1 MAEDVLVVRRELLEE
16 YVSDNENTRLIRRRK
31 LQLLNAILENH
42 TFMPR
47 NLAEHDFNFKQV
59 IPYVLLQHDK
69 SYLLLKR
76 TSKQTESR
84 LHDKYSLGI
93 GGHINPILTAS
104 SAGNIILHG
113 LFKELNEEVL
123 IEKPGNLEFLGVI
136 NDESSSVSRVHLGLV
151 YILEPLSSE
160 YKILEREKMSGQWA
174 SVDELAAYYDMM
186 ETWSQIVY
194 DNVILSEGKY
204 QAQKGIV
211 LPKDMSQKD

>member
-1 MAEDVLVVRRELLEE
+1 MSENVLVVRKELLQE
-16 YVSDNENTRLIRRRK
+16 YVSDSENNRLIKRRK
-31 LQLLNAILENH
+31 LQILNAILENH

-47 NLAEHDFNFKQV
+47 NVAEYDYNFKQV
-59 IPYVLLQHDK
+59 IPYVIMRHDT
-69 SYLLLKR
+69 SYMLLKR

-93 GGHINPILTAS
+93 GGHINPILTTS
-104 SAGNIILHG
+104 LAGDIILHG

-123 IEKPGNLEFLGVI
+123 IKKPGKLEFLGVI

-151 YILEPLSSE
+151 YIIELLSSE
-160 YKILEREKMSGQWA
+160 YKILESEKMSGQWA
-174 SVDELAAYYDMM
+174 SADELAAYYDMM

-194 DNVILSEGKY
+194 DNFVLSEGKY

-211 LPKDMSQKD
+211 LPKI

>member
-1 MAEDVLVVRRELLEE
+1 MAENVLVVRKELLQE
-16 YVSDNENTRLIRRRK
+16 YVSDNEKNRLIKRRK
-31 LQLLNAILENH
+31 LQILNAILENH

-47 NLAEHDFNFKQV
+47 NVAEYDYNFKQV
-59 IPYVLLQHDK
+59 IPYVIMRHDT
-69 SYLLLKR
+69 SYMLLKR

-93 GGHINPILTAS
+93 GGHINPILTTS
-104 SAGNIILHG
+104 SAGDIILHG

-123 IEKPGNLEFLGVI
+123 IEKSGNLEFLGVI

-151 YILEPLSSE
+151 YIIELLSSE
-160 YKILEREKMSGQWA
+160 YKILESEKMSGQWA
-174 SVDELAAYYDMM
+174 SADELAAYYDMM

-194 DNVILSEGKY
+194 DNFVLGEGKY

-211 LPKDMSQKD
+211 LPKI

>member
-1 MAEDVLVVRRELLEE
+1 MAENVLVVRKELLQE
-16 YVSDNENTRLIRRRK
+16 YVSDNEKNRLIKRRK
-31 LQLLNAILENH
+31 LQILNAILENH

-47 NLAEHDFNFKQV
+47 NVAENDYNFKQV
-59 IPYVLLQHDK
+59 IPYVILRYGK

-93 GGHINPILTAS
+93 GGHINPLVTAS
-104 SAGNIILHG
+104 PAGDIVLHG

-123 IEKPGNLEFLGVI
+123 IKKPGKLEFLGVI

-151 YILEPLSSE
+151 YIIELLSSE
-160 YKILEREKMSGQWA
+160 YKILESEKMSGQWA
-174 SVDELAAYYDMM
+174 SADELAAYYDMM

-194 DNVILSEGKY
+194 DNFVLNEGH
-204 QAQKGIV
+204 
-211 LPKDMSQKD
+211 

>member
-1 MAEDVLVVRRELLEE
+1 MAENVLVVRKELLQE
-16 YVSDNENTRLIRRRK
+16 YVSDNENNRLIKRRK
-31 LQLLNAILENH
+31 LQILNAILENH

-47 NLAEHDFNFKQV
+47 NVAEYDYNFKQV
-59 IPYVLLQHDK
+59 IPYVIMRYDT
-69 SYLLLKR
+69 SYMLLKR

-93 GGHINPILTAS
+93 GGHINPILTTS
-104 SAGNIILHG
+104 SAGDIILHG

-151 YILEPLSSE
+151 YTFELLSSE
-160 YKILEREKMSGQWA
+160 YKILESEKMSGQWA
-174 SVDELAAYYDMM
+174 SADELAAHYDMM

-194 DNVILSEGKY
+194 DNFFLREGKY

-211 LPKDMSQKD
+211 PPKI

>member
-1 MAEDVLVVRRELLEE
+1 VAENVLVVRKEVVKE
-16 YVSDNENTRLIRRRK
+16 YVSDNEKNRLIRRRK
-31 LQLLNAILENH
+31 LLVLTAILENH

-47 NLAEHDFNFKQV
+47 NIAEYDYNYKQV
-59 IPYVLLQHDK
+59 IPYVILRHDK

-93 GGHINPILTAS
+93 GGHINPILTTS
-104 SAGNIILHG
+104 SAGDIILHG

-123 IEKPGNLEFLGVI
+123 IEKPGDLEFLGVI

-151 YILEPLSSE
+151 YIFELLSSD
-160 YKILEREKMSGQWA
+160 YKILESEKMSGQWA
-174 SVDELAAYYDMM
+174 SADELAAYYDMM

-194 DNVILSEGKY
+194 DNVVLREGKC

-211 LPKDMSQKD
+211 LPKI

>member
-1 MAEDVLVVRRELLEE
+1 MSENVLVVRKELLQE
-16 YVSDNENTRLIRRRK
+16 YVSDSENNRLIKRRK
-31 LQLLNAILENH
+31 LQILNAILENY

-47 NLAEHDFNFKQV
+47 NIAEYDDNFKQV
-59 IPYVLLQHDK
+59 IPYVIMRHDT
-69 SYLLLKR
+69 SYMLLKR

-93 GGHINPILTAS
+93 GGHINPILTTS
-104 SAGNIILHG
+104 LAGDIILHG

-151 YILEPLSSE
+151 YTFELLSSE
-160 YKILEREKMSGQWA
+160 YKILESEKMSGQWA
-174 SVDELAAYYDMM
+174 SADELAAHYDMM

-194 DNVILSEGKY
+194 DNFVLSEGNH
-204 QAQKGIV
+204 QTQKGIV
-211 LPKDMSQKD
+211 LPKI